1 MSKTNVFNKSTN
13 RTPKTKLKNSNFAA
27 NQNALKNQL
36 KQIDMAKK
44 NYENFYSHEKRK
56 IINRFANSLLNLS
69 LTDAKADLVLPK
81 ILYQNDELSQSEPN
95 FLDTVDDMFSTRS
108 SSSSPTNYIE
118 RYENSFLFEPL
129 MTINSENIFNH
140 LGKINEELET
150 TKLDS
155 SIKSSNETPKIELTK
170 LKKTVKWVDKISG
183 YENYEK
189 ESFKPN
195 NLYENSKRNILKPK
209 TDTFILPK
217 IPMSKRSN
225 SEYDESGRSSSTL
238 NINEPK
244 IKDKQSFLSLL
255 DKKNSGFYQ
264 YNDSKGR
271 PLCDGYDN
279 FGNLSKT
286 NSTNKQN
293 GNEGIITKGFKDPFE
308 SKKKNIH

>member
-118 RYENSFLFEPL
+118 RYENSF
-129 MTINSENIFNH
+129 
-140 LGKINEELET
+140 
-150 TKLDS
+150 
-155 SIKSSNETPKIELTK
+155 
-170 LKKTVKWVDKISG
+170 
-183 YENYEK
+183 
-189 ESFKPN
+189 
-195 NLYENSKRNILKPK
+195 
-209 TDTFILPK
+209 
-217 IPMSKRSN
+217 
-225 SEYDESGRSSSTL
+225 
-238 NINEPK
+238 
-244 IKDKQSFLSLL
+244 
-255 DKKNSGFYQ
+255 
-264 YNDSKGR
+264 
-271 PLCDGYDN
+271 
-279 FGNLSKT
+279 
-286 NSTNKQN
+286 
-293 GNEGIITKGFKDPFE
+293 
-308 SKKKNIH
+308 